1 MNSKL
6 TVKPQGNILS
16 EVIRNKEYE
25 YFEIK
30 KSKAKV
36 TIKDSQ

>member
-1 MNSKL
+1 LNSKL
-6 TVKPQGNILS
+6 LVKPQENILP
-16 EVIRNKEYE
+16 EVLRNKEYE